1 MLLKR
6 NLFILGISFL
16 TLLSGSAIAQDA
28 VFRVL
33 ASKGLCATKSQD
45 AKQTLSVGKKV
56 FKQDV
61 VEIGTGSYLGLM
73 HKSGKTIELKEPG
86 AYPVTALETKL
97 TASSGSTVSAKY
109 ANYVFGQMANTEGGD
124 IKKNHQQ
131 YMAVTGAVMRAL
143 PASSASALKAFI
155 PNNSPILSGQTYNL
169 TWLKNKSTKEYL
181 VTVTDM
187 YNEPVYT
194 ATVADTSININ
205 FGAIAKLKNESM
217 CLIEIADKSNPRLK
231 TNEISLRIVSG
242 EKSTNVGKEI
252 SEFSKD
258 SDPNSALGQLIR
270 ANYFEEQELFLDAL
284 NAYKLAS
291 TREPDV
297 ETFRMAYQE
306 ALLRYGLIEDPKKG
320 DK

>member
-1 MLLKR
+1 MGVR
-6 NLFILGISFL
+6 FYI
-16 TLLSGSAIAQDA
+16 TLLCFTIGILTTSQVLAQDP

-33 ASKGLCATKSQD
+33 ASKGDCSTKTPET
-45 AKQTLSVGKKV
+45 KQPLSVGKKV

-61 VEIGTGSYLGLM
+61 VEVGAGSYLGLM
-73 HKSGKTIELKEPG
+73 HRSGKTLELKEAG
-86 AYPVTALETKL
+86 AYPVSALESKL
-97 TASSGSTVSAKY
+97 TAASGSTVSSKY
-109 ANYVFGQMANTEGGD
+109 ANYVFGQMANTEGAD

-169 TWLKNKSTKEYL
+169 TWMKARNTKEYL

-194 ATVADTSININ
+194 TTVIDTSININ

-217 CLIEIADKSNPRLK
+217 CLVEIADKNNPRIK

-242 EKSTNVGKEI
+242 EKSVTVGKEL

-270 ANYFEEQELFLDAL
+270 AEYFEEQELFLDAL
-284 NAYKLAS
+284 NAYRLAS
-291 TREPDV
+291 IREPEV
-297 ETFRMAYQE
+297 ETYKVAYIE
-306 ALLRYGLIEDPKKG
+306 ALQRYGLVEDSKKG